1 MVIYAKDIE
10 KVTGKSDRYARKV
23 MAALR
28 KKLGKEK
35 HQCVSMGEFCNYIGL
50 SREEVYEYLKC

>member
-10 KVTGKSDRYARKV
+10 KVTGRSDRYARKV
-23 MAALR
+23 MAAIR

-35 HQCVSMGEFCNYIGL
+35 YQLISLTEFCNYIGL
-50 SREEVYEYLKC
+50 PKEEILKYLS